1 MGIYKEKIPTSDKR
15 LGRHIEHDDRSFN
28 YKFSAT
34 GIKIT
39 DVEHKR
45 FIPILNQG
53 QVGACTGF
61 AGIGDIN
68 TNPFIKNDNSY
79 YTADDSGALKLYS
92 DAEKIDGGIG
102 YPPEDVGSSG
112 LSIAKALKKQGLIS
126 SYQHTFNFN
135 DALKALTKY
144 PIITGIRW
152 YSGMFATDSD
162 GRVRISGKIVGG
174 HEIEAFKIDIENA
187 RVWFYNSWGSQWGI
201 NGTFY
206 LTWGDYLR
214 LLEDRGDVTVLIPIA
229 DKKPELNEI
238 LLKIGSK
245 GNIVKALQEQLNNT
259 GSKLVIDGDFGPL
272 TLQAVKDFQI
282 SSHLTVDG
290 LVGKHTW
297 AKINIV
303 GVISRISIIKEI
315 EPQLS
320 VSVAT
325 CESSLNINATLYNK
339 ASNSTDRGLFQWND
353 YYHKEI
359 TDKMAF
365 DPIIATE
372 LFCDAIK
379 QGKLHSYWSASQH
392 CWSKRLPKEILDKYN
407 I

>member
-1 MGIYKEKIPTSDKR
+1 MGIYIEKIESNDKR

-61 AGIGDIN
+61 AGIGNIN
-68 TNPFIKNDNSY
+68 TDPFIKNDNSY

-102 YPPEDVGSSG
+102 YPPEDVGSTG
-112 LSIAKALKKQGLIS
+112 LSIAKALKKKGMIS

-152 YSGMFATDSD
+152 YSGMFVTDPD

-214 LLEDRGDVTVLIPIA
+214 LLEDRGDVTVLIPTI
-229 DKKPELNEI
+229 KKPE
-238 LLKIGSK
+238 
-245 GNIVKALQEQLNNT
+245 
-259 GSKLVIDGDFGPL
+259 P
-272 TLQAVKDFQI
+272 
-282 SSHLTVDG
+282 
-290 LVGKHTW
+290 
-297 AKINIV
+297 
-303 GVISRISIIKEI
+303 IKETYKHFNPKQDPKMI
-315 EPQLS
+315 G
-320 VSVAT
+320 VSP
-325 CESSLNINATLYNK
+325 TLMK
-339 ASNSTDRGLFQWND
+339 
-353 YYHKEI
+353 
-359 TDKMAF
+359 
-365 DPIIATE
+365 
-372 LFCDAIK
+372 
-379 QGKLHSYWSASQH
+379 
-392 CWSKRLPKEILDKYN
+392 ILDKMRTIADTPFIITSGVRTPEQNKEVGGVANSAHLKGLAVDLRIVNYN
-407 I
+407 SLTKMLYGISQVRKENPIFLEITKSHLHLDIDVAIHSLSDTIIV